1 VSANNEPVTT
11 TAERIP
17 HATLRYSTL
26 RLALFLVT
34 LVLTWVVAELAGM
47 RLDSQ
52 ANRLFLLA
60 IALVVSSVA
69 SFFTLGK
76 YRGAMS
82 AGLVARAERRPEKL
96 SDKLSRK
103 VREAASFEDEEA
115 EA

>member
-1 VSANNEPVTT
+1 MSANNEPVIT

-17 HATLRYSTL
+17 HATLRYTTL

-34 LVLTWVVAELAGM
+34 LALTWGVAELAGM
-47 RLDSQ
+47 QLNSGNQ

-69 SFFTLGK
+69 SFFALGR

-82 AGLVARAERRPEKL
+82 EGIVTRSERIGNRM
-96 SDKLSRK
+96 SR
-103 VREAASFEDEEA
+103 RMQDATSFEDEDA

>member
-1 VSANNEPVTT
+1 MSANNEPVTMT
-11 TAERIP
+11 SERIP
-17 HATLRYSTL
+17 HATLRYTTL

-34 LVLTWVVAELAGM
+34 LVLIWGIAELAGM
-47 RLDSQ
+47 HLDSQ

-69 SFFTLGK
+69 SFFVLGK

-82 AGLVARAERRPEKL
+82 AGLVARSE
-96 SDKLSRK
+96 KLSRK
-103 VREAASFEDEEA
+103 VSDSASFEDEEA